1 MPLSIAV
8 RSLCAFTARAG
19 DLDLRF
25 TPAPSASQGVEGHHA
40 VQRQR
45 RTASATYATEVPLQG
60 RWQDLEVRGRADGY
74 DPATHTLEEIKTTR
88 VPATHIKANQRALHW
103 AQARIYGHLLCQ
115 RDGLPAITL
124 ALVYLHLTTG
134 KEHVLQERW
143 SATDLEA
150 FFVQQCQRYCAW
162 ARQEAAHRQARDAA
176 LKALTFPL
184 GSLRTGQRQLA
195 VAVYRQACAANT
207 GQCLLAQAPTGI
219 GKTMGTLFPMLK
231 ACPDAGL
238 DKVLFLTAKGTG
250 HALALQAM
258 GHINTA
264 LQQATQPTVRVLTLL
279 ARDKRCEHPDKACH
293 PDACPLAQGFY
304 DRLPAAR
311 AALIAQPQAWD
322 CATLRS
328 TALAH
333 GICPYYLGQEMARWS
348 DVIVGDYNY
357 FYDSSAMLYALTESE
372 GWKVGLL
379 ADEAHNLVDRT
390 RAMYSA
396 PLAQSL
402 LQAARNASE
411 GRIQR
416 SLNQLNTAWNAL
428 NRDLAQPYTLLDD
441 VPHDWLK
448 ALTTCTTRIAEA
460 QDDAPLPSHHPVLEF
475 YLAALQFTQ
484 LAEQF
489 GAHALLD
496 VQQHPAF
503 RGKARSTISLRNV
516 IPAHHLQARHA
527 AVQTSVLFSGTLT
540 PARYYSDL
548 LGLPAHTQWLEVAA
562 PFQPEQLQVYTA
574 GHISTRYADRAA
586 SAPRIAQLMA
596 QQWQQRPGNYLCFVS
611 SFAYLEQ
618 VAQCLQQLCPDMP
631 LRLQQPQ
638 MDEAARSQFLAQF
651 QPGGQVLGFAVLG
664 GVFAEGVDLP
674 GSRLVGAFVATL
686 GLPQFN
692 PVNEALCQRLQ
703 QRFGQRRG
711 HDYSY
716 LYPGLRK
723 VVQAAGRV
731 IRTEHDEGVLYLIDD
746 RYTQPHVQALLPA
759 WWQQPATLHGPQLP

>member
-19 DLDLRF
+19 DLDMRF
-25 TPAPSASQGVEGHHA
+25 TPAPSASQGVEGHQA
-40 VQRQR
+40 LQRQR
-45 RTASATYATEVPLQG
+45 RAASATYEAEVPLQG
-60 RWQDLEVRGRADGY
+60 TWQDLQVRGRADGY
-74 DPATHTLEEIKTTR
+74 DRATRTLEEIKTTR
-88 VPATHIKANQRALHW
+88 VPAAQIKANQRALHW
-103 AQARIYGHLLCQ
+103 AQARIYGHLLCL

-124 ALVYLHLTTG
+124 ALVYVQLTTG
-134 KEHVLQERW
+134 KEYVLQERW
-143 SATDLEA
+143 SAADLQA
-150 FFVQQCQRYCAW
+150 FFEQQCQRFVDW
-162 ARQEAAHRQARDAA
+162 AQQEATHRHARNTA
-176 LKALTFPL
+176 LQALTFPL
-184 GSLRTGQRQLA
+184 GSFRTGQRQLA
-195 VAVYRQACAANT
+195 VAVYRQARAQST

-238 DKVLFLTAKGTG
+238 DKVFFLTAKGTG
-250 HALALQAM
+250 HALALEAM
-258 GHINTA
+258 GQINRA
-264 LQQATQPTVRVLTLL
+264 LQQAAQPTVRVLTLL

-293 PDACPLAQGFY
+293 PDSCPLAQGFY

-311 AALIAQPQAWD
+311 AALIAQPQAWG
-322 CATLRS
+322 CATLRN

-333 GICPYYLGQEMARWS
+333 HICPYYLGQEMARWS

-357 FYDSSAMLYALTESE
+357 WYDSSAMLYALTDSES
-372 GWKVGLL
+372 WKVGVLV
-379 ADEAHNLVDRT
+379 DEAHNLVDRA

-402 LQAARNASE
+402 LQTARHASE

-416 SLNQLNTAWNAL
+416 SLNQLHTAWNAL
-428 NRDLAQPYTLLDD
+428 NRSLHQPYTLLED
-441 VPHDWLK
+441 VPADWFK
-448 ALTTCTTRIAEA
+448 ALSTCITRIAEA
-460 QDDAPLPSHHPVLEF
+460 QDDAPLPGNHPVLEF

-484 LAEQF
+484 LAELF
-489 GAHALLD
+489 GDHALLD
-496 VQQHPAF
+496 VQLHPAL
-503 RGKARSTISLRNV
+503 RGKQRSTISLRNV

-527 AVQTSVLFSGTLT
+527 AAQASVLFSGTLT
-540 PARYYSDL
+540 PARYYRDL
-548 LGLPAHTQWLEVAA
+548 LGLPAHTQWLDVPA
-562 PFQPEQLQVYTA
+562 PFQPQQLQVYTA
-574 GHISTRYADRAA
+574 SDISTRYADRAT
-586 SAPRIAQLMA
+586 SAPRIAQLIA

-618 VAQCLQQLCPDMP
+618 VADCLQQLCPDLP
-631 LRLQQPQ
+631 VSLQQPQ
-638 MDEAARSQFLAQF
+638 MDEAARAQFLDQF
-651 QPGGQVLGFAVLG
+651 QPHGQLLGFAVLG

-703 QRFGQRRG
+703 QRFGQRLG

-731 IRTEHDEGVLYLIDD
+731 IRSERDEGVLYLIDD
-746 RYTQPHVQALLPA
+746 RYNQPHVQALLPP
-759 WWQQPATLHGPQLP
+759 WWQRRSYRP

>member
-1 MPLSIAV
+1 MRLSIAV
-8 RSLCAFTARAG
+8 RALCAFTAREG

-25 TPAPSASQGVEGHHA
+25 TPAPSATQGVQGHQQ
-40 VQRQR
+40 VQRKRQA
-45 RTASATYATEVPLQG
+45 ASLTYQAEVPLQG
-60 RWQDLEVRGRADGY
+60 QWHDLEVRGRADGY
-74 DPATHTLEEIKTTR
+74 EPATHTLEEIKTTR
-88 VPATHIKANQRALHW
+88 VDAHQIKANQRALHW
-103 AQARIYGHLLCQ
+103 AQARIYGHLLCE
-115 RDGLPAITL
+115 RDGLSEITL
-124 ALVYLHLTTG
+124 ALVYVHITTG
-134 KEHVLQERW
+134 KEQVRQQVHNAQALQE
-143 SATDLEA
+143 
-150 FFVQQCQRYCAW
+150 FFALQCQRFVDW
-162 ARQEAAHRQARDAA
+162 ARQEALHRQARDAA
-176 LKALTFPL
+176 LQALAFPL
-184 GSLRTGQRQLA
+184 GSFRAGQRQLS
-195 VAVYRQACAANT
+195 VAVYRQARADAP

-219 GKTMGTLFPMLK
+219 GKTLGTIFPMLK
-231 ACPDAGL
+231 ACPDAAL
-238 DKVLFLTAKGTG
+238 DKVFFLTAKGTG

-258 GHINTA
+258 AHVNTA
-264 LQQATQPTVRVLTLL
+264 LQHSQQPTVRVLTLL

-333 GICPYYLGQEMARWS
+333 QICPYYLGQEMARWS

-379 ADEAHNLVDRT
+379 VDEAHNLVERA

-402 LQAARNASE
+402 LQAARHASE
-411 GRIQR
+411 GRVRR
-416 SLNQLNTAWNAL
+416 SLDKLHTAWNAL
-428 NRDLAQPYTLLDD
+428 NRSLTQPYNLLDE
-441 VPHDWLK
+441 VPHEWLK

-460 QDDAPLPSHHPVLEF
+460 QDDAPLPGNHPVLEF

-484 LAEQF
+484 LSEQF
-489 GAHALLD
+489 GEHALLD

-503 RGKARSTISLRNV
+503 RGKARSTLSLRNV
-516 IPAHHLQARHA
+516 IPAHHLQTRHA
-527 AVQTSVLFSGTLT
+527 AVQASVLFSGTLN
-540 PARYYSDL
+540 PARYYRDL
-548 LGLPAHTQWLEVAA
+548 LGLPAHTQWLDVPA
-562 PFQPEQLQVYTA
+562 PFRVEQLQVHTV
-574 GHISTRYADRAA
+574 GDISTRFHDRAA
-586 SAPRIAQLMA
+586 SAPRIALLIA
-596 QQWQQRPGNYLCFVS
+596 QQCQQRPGNYLCFFS

-618 VAQCLQQLCPDMP
+618 VAQCVRELHPTLALC
-631 LRLQQPQ
+631 LQQPQ
-638 MDEAARSQFLAQF
+638 MDDAARTQFLDQF
-651 QPGGQVLGFAVLG
+651 QPDGQMLGFAVLG

-692 PVNEALCQRLQ
+692 PINEALCQRLQ
-703 QRFGQRRG
+703 QRFGQRLG

-731 IRTEHDEGVLYLIDD
+731 IRTEHDAGVLYLVDD
-746 RYTQPHVQALLPA
+746 RYNQPHVQALLPT
-759 WWQQPATLHGPQLP
+759 WWKIDKP